1 MQRAILFLTAGILVS
16 LGFAPLARATEM
28 PGDQITVPASGSSSR
43 STSSSA
49 GTTINQ
55 QTNAQN
61 NNNQFYGLGPGVQCP
76 APTLG
81 FSLYGGG
88 GNGTGTEASVAS
100 SSYGGMVTF
109 TTPLGGRNATSCE
122 EIGEAQLKAVQAQ
135 VQRTQL
141 EAAKTQTDINLVT
154 IQQCINILEKA
165 RLSGQFV
172 EACAGVNLVGQASR
186 NQPPVN
192 PTPAAVA
199 PVAAVTPTQPDQA
212 WANLNRAVS
221 VWDVDTALVNL
232 AILRQSSGVCLP
244 QFADR
249 FAQVLRQRGAEGF
262 KEINPIKRTLNQQ
275 QGCNLSIQPYDFSP

>member
-1 MQRAILFLTAGILVS
+1 
-16 LGFAPLARATEM
+16 
-28 PGDQITVPASGSSSR
+28 
-43 STSSSA
+43 
-49 GTTINQ
+49 
-55 QTNAQN
+55 
-61 NNNQFYGLGPGVQCP
+61 
-76 APTLG
+76 
-81 FSLYGGG
+81 
-88 GNGTGTEASVAS
+88 
-100 SSYGGMVTF
+100 MVTF

-172 EACAGVNLVGQASR
+172 DACAGVNLVGQASTS
-186 NQPPVN
+186 QPSVN
-192 PTPAAVA
+192 PAPVAAVA
-199 PVAAVTPTQPDQA
+199 PVTLPQPDQA
-212 WANLNRAVS
+212 WAKLHAAVP

-232 AILRQSSGVCLP
+232 AILRQSSGVCIP

-275 QGCNLSIQPYDFSP
+275 QGCNLPIQPYDFSP